1 MSQDFDVE
9 HFAKL
14 ARLHLQED
22 EVPSLKQEMNAILD
36 MVGEILELDL
46 DGVEGTNFA
55 VTMENV
61 IREDNAGESLSPE
74 RAAATFPDSEDNL
87 NKVPVILEDND

>member
-14 ARLHLQED
+14 SRLHLQAD
-22 EVPSLKQEMNAILD
+22 EVPSLKKEMNAILE

-61 IREDNAGESLSPE
+61 IREDEAGESLPAE

>member
-14 ARLHLQED
+14 ARLHLSKD
-22 EVPSLKQEMNAILD
+22 EVPSLKKEMNDILG

-61 IREDNAGESLSPE
+61 IREDEAGKSLPAE

>member
-14 ARLHLQED
+14 ARLHLQAD
-22 EVPSLKQEMNAILD
+22 EVPSLKKEMNAILE

-46 DGVEGTNFA
+46 EGVEGTNFA

-61 IREDNAGESLSPE
+61 IREDEVGESLP
-74 RAAATFPDSEDNL
+74 ADVAVATFPDSENNL
-87 NKVPVILEDND
+87 NRVPVILKDND